1 MKTPLSQRPGRWERH
16 LLRKRDNP
24 LFPVDERPL
33 TDNRLQEAQRLD
45 HEELSAFITD
55 FRKLVYEAVKLEPSV
70 ESEVVLEM
78 KERLD
83 KAYEQAAG
91 LADDQS
97 ETREAITKLVNIIM
111 TAVRKGAGNDQTALL
126 ELEQE
131 EQARQAHFE
140 LLRFP
145 LVADLLNPESPIG
158 EAHLLPTLLSA
169 SSQDLKA
176 AISLFDVDQLTLLC
190 RQGEEL
196 TRLLSEVPDGA
207 RERLAELEKSLVS
220 GMQ

>member
-1 MKTPLSQRPGRWERH
+1 MKIPLSQHPGRWERH
-16 LLRKRDNP
+16 LLCKRDNP
-24 LFPVDERPL
+24 LFPADERSL
-33 TDNRLQEAQRLD
+33 TDDLLQEAQRLD
-45 HEELSAFITD
+45 HEELSTFITD
-55 FRKLVYEAVKLEPSV
+55 FRKLVYEAVNLEPNV
-70 ESEVVLEM
+70 GSEVVLEM

-97 ETREAITKLVNIIM
+97 ETKEAIIKLVEIIM

-131 EQARQAHFE
+131 EQARQTHFE
-140 LLRFP
+140 LLQFP
-145 LVADLLNPESPIG
+145 LVADLLDPESPIG

-169 SSQDLKA
+169 SSQDLEA
-176 AISLFDVDQLTLLC
+176 AISLFNKDQLALLC

-196 TRLLSEVPDGA
+196 TRLLDEVPDGA
-207 RERLAELEKSLVS
+207 IERLVEMEKGLETSLN
-220 GMQ
+220 

>member
-1 MKTPLSQRPGRWERH
+1 MKIPLSRRPGRWERH

-24 LFPVDERPL
+24 LFPADERAL
-33 TDNRLQEAQRLD
+33 TDERLQEAQRLD

-55 FRKLVYEAVKLEPSV
+55 FRKLVYEAVNLEPNV
-70 ESEVVLEM
+70 GSEVVLEL

-97 ETREAITKLVNIIM
+97 ETMQAITKLADIIM
-111 TAVRKGAGNDQTALL
+111 AAVRKGAGNDQTALL

-145 LVADLLNPESPIG
+145 LVADLLDPESPIG
-158 EAHLLPTLLSA
+158 EAYLLPTLLSA
-169 SSQDLKA
+169 SSRDLEA
-176 AISLFDVDQLTLLC
+176 AISLFDKDQLTLLC
-190 RQGEEL
+190 QQGEEL
-196 TRLLSEVPDGA
+196 TRLLDEVPDEA
-207 RERLAELEKSLVS
+207 RARLAEMEKSLATRL
-220 GMQ
+220 Q